1 MVDLLTLLPALI
13 SATLITFASSILCLR
28 FYPTAPRASLWVVVF
43 TVLLI
48 LQCYGTWFG
57 LPLLINRYGD
67 DNLQR
72 SLMLMNA
79 LGQFGELLLIGC
91 LLTAAFIDRT
101 ARQQDVT
108 PCGRGPMMLIQGLLS
123 LLLLPPLGIVVSV
136 FAAWSLTGKHTLDRQ
151 DHALTR
157 AGLILGV
164 LALLLLLGT
173 AAFLFW
179 YVIALAGMG
188 NMR

>member
-1 MVDLLTLLPALI
+1 MVDWLTILPALI

-48 LQCYGTWFG
+48 LQFYSTWLA
-57 LPLLINRYGD
+57 LPLLINLYGD
-67 DNLQR
+67 DNIER

-79 LGQFGELLLIGC
+79 LGQLGHLLLIGC
-91 LLTAAFIDRT
+91 LLAAAFIDRT

-108 PCGRGPMMLIQGLLS
+108 PRGRGPMMLIQGLLS
-123 LLLLPPLGIVVSV
+123 LLLLPPLGIVVTV
-136 FAAWSLTGKHTLDRQ
+136 FAAWSLAGKRTLDRQ
-151 DHALTR
+151 DHTLTR

-173 AAFLFW
+173 ALFLFW
-179 YVIALAGMG
+179 YVLALAGMG